1 MLGDCGSYLVKGL
14 SLGDL
19 QQFPRKLRGGVV
31 GVCFE
36 RRLKSAVKLFPAGGQ
51 DGLSLGGKGFPG
63 TGECGGDSL
72 VHMGRGHGAQQLA
85 AHKGQQF
92 LFPLGQPV
100 KAFLHKFHRRDNGVV
115 VAYLFAVQHPAKL
128 RGQVKPR
135 RKGKQRPQ
143 AGHKAFRRWQHI
155 IGQILAVGAGIGQQL
170 LFIKLLGIVKG
181 LLGGKSKQPV
191 CLPLQGGEVI
201 EAGRLLRLFLPCYR
215 HTNGL
220 RRFTGGFQGLGVV
233 CVFHA
238 FTGRLHAA
246 RRDLDDVVFLFLEAA
261 DLGLPVNQHFEG
273 RRLDTAHGQGLVVED
288 GEQPGRVDPHQP
300 IRLRPAKGRLIQVI
314 IIGSR
319 FQMGK
324 ALLDGRVLHAG
335 NPKALKRFL
344 AARHL
349 VDKTENQF
357 PLAPGVGGAHKAG
370 DIGALHQRTQGV
382 KLLFLIVGNDVLPF
396 LRQNRQVVIAP
407 FFETLVIS
415 PGVGKG
421 NKVADTPAHQIAV
434 PLHVAVLFLVRA
446 DHARNAAGYAWFL
459 CNY

>member
-1 MLGDCGSYLVKGL
+1 
-14 SLGDL
+14 
-19 QQFPRKLRGGVV
+19 
-31 GVCFE
+31 
-36 RRLKSAVKLFPAGGQ
+36 
-51 DGLSLGGKGFPG
+51 
-63 TGECGGDSL
+63 
-72 VHMGRGHGAQQLA
+72 MGRGHGAQQLA

-170 LFIKLLGIVKG
+170 LFVKLLGIVKG
-181 LLGGKSKQPV
+181 LLGGKSKQAI

-233 CVFHA
+233 CVSYA

-246 RRDLDDVVFLFLEAA
+246 RRDLDDVVFLFLKAA

-288 GEQPGRVDPHQP
+288 GEQPGGVDPHQP
-300 IRLRPAKGRLIQVI
+300 IRLRPAKGRLIQVVI
-314 IIGSR
+314 VGPR

-324 ALLDGRVLHAG
+324 AVLNGRVLHAG

-349 VDKTENQF
+349 VDETENQF

-382 KLLFLIVGNDVLPF
+382 KLLFLIIGNDVLPF

-415 PGVGKG
+415 PSVGKG